1 MQKHLIGI
9 LFFCFLF
16 FINGCALEKSKKPSV
31 DPEIAEAT
39 KPSVEPP
46 IDEEKITVDSGAVV
60 NFGTDKTNKTTNT
73 NGFKLLKIPI
83 IDNYQLGMMQDA
95 YNSLGDTKSISINTK
110 KRNYAFVQKA
120 TFANKRLC
128 VLHLTQPDI
137 IVVEDMDD
145 LILYFKNKM
154 GAIDGVPLVIE
165 DAAAE
170 KKTSTFKW
178 SLKYYT
184 LKLVQTIVYLKDGA
198 AKLNY
203 ILTYSGNANFTELL
217 NSIEATETAN

>member
-16 FINGCALEKSKKPSV
+16 FINGCALEKR
-31 DPEIAEAT
+31 ENT
-39 KPSVEPP
+39 SVEPP
-46 IDEEKITVDSGAVV
+46 IEESTTTADSGAVV
-60 NFGTDKTNKTTNT
+60 NFDTHETNKTTNT

-95 YNSLGDTKSISINTK
+95 YNSLGDTKSISINTT
-110 KRNYAFVQKA
+110 KRKYTFVQKA

-128 VLHLTQPDI
+128 VLHLTHPAI

-154 GAIDGVPLVIE
+154 GAIDGAPLVIE
-165 DAAAE
+165 DAAAD
-170 KKTSTFKW
+170 KKTSTLKW

-184 LKLVQTIVYLKDGA
+184 LKLVQTIVYLKDGT
-198 AKLNY
+198 AKMNY
-203 ILTYSGNANFTELL
+203 TLTYSGNANFTELL